1 MSQIVTEKTQQLEG
15 FYRIIE
21 SSSKY
26 WEIRGNIV
34 KQHEPYELT
43 PESNE
48 IFSHGKYSLLG
59 CSWVRHEG
67 QKICCRYFF
76 PDGRCKALCVPLGPQ
91 DHEVLIDE
99 N

>member
-34 KQHEPYELT
+34 KQHEPYGLT

-48 IFSHGKYSLLG
+48 LPIEYGDFGK
-59 CSWVRHEG
+59 V
-67 QKICCRYFF
+67 Q
-76 PDGRCKALCVPLGPQ
+76 
-91 DHEVLIDE
+91 
-99 N
+99 